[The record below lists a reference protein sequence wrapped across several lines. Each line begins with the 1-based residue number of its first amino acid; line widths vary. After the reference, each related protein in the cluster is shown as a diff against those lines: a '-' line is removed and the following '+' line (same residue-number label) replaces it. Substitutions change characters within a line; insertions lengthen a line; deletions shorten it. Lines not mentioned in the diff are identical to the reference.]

1 MHYRAWRVSFFSP
14 RSRFESARRVIT
26 EYPRP
31 MSYSITIPDR
41 DYFDR
46 NIPCQT
52 ACPIH
57 TECGRYVQAIGI
69 SRDEEAYLLARA
81 PNPFAYVLGRI
92 CAHPCEDKCRRGKID
107 EPIAI
112 CALKRYATDR
122 HNLGM
127 GHDPA
132 RKALSTVPKRDKR
145 VAIVGAGVCGLTCA
159 HDLAL
164 LGYTVEVFESA
175 PVPGGMLY
183 LGIPQFRLPR
193 EIIKMEVD
201 NILAMGVTLHTRVT
215 IGRDISF
222 EFLRK
227 KFHALMLATGL
238 NKGRELNI
246 PGAHL
251 AGVYN
256 GIDFLINV
264 NLGFEIRLGKRVV
277 VVGGGNVAIDVARA
291 AVRLVHEAADFGL
304 SSDTEEEKSLQ
315 PALDAAR
322 LAMRSGAEKVNM
334 VSLEARAQMP
344 AWKGEVEEAEHEGIE
359 VDNGWGPK
367 EIVGEN
373 GVVTGLKVRRCI
385 SVFDENGRFNPAF
398 SDEEKIIPCDS
409 VILAIGQQA
418 DLSFLNN
425 NDGVQVTP
433 RGILKIDD
441 NLMTTAS
448 GIFAGGDVAFGPRI
462 LVEAV
467 ANGHKSARSI
477 HLYLSGKTEKSVR
490 RRFRILPNWKM
501 PARYLSIPR
510 QKMPVLAANRR
521 IGIAEVELGFDEEQ
535 GRAEGTRCLQCQV
548 NTIFDGSK
556 CILCAGCVDV
566 CPESCLRLIDLTQV
580 NGDERYDSLIRGRYG
595 VGASELK
602 VGQAGAIIKNEEKC
616 IRCGLCADRCPTG
629 AITMEALEQQEREV
643 FD

>member
-1 MHYRAWRVSFFSP
+1 
-14 RSRFESARRVIT
+14 
-26 EYPRP
+26 
-31 MSYSITIPDR
+31 MSYSVTVPDQE
-41 DYFDR
+41 YFDR
-46 NIPCQT
+46 NIPCRT

-69 SRDEEAYLLARA
+69 SKDEEAYLLARA

-92 CAHPCEDKCRRGKID
+92 CAHPCEDNCRRGKID

-122 HNLGM
+122 HNLGA

-132 RKALSTVPKRDKR
+132 RKKLPPATKRGKKI
-145 VAIVGAGVCGLTCA
+145 AIVGAGVCGLTCA

-164 LGYTVEVFESA
+164 LGYTVDVYESA

-215 IGRDISF
+215 LGRDISF
-222 EFLRK
+222 ADLRSK
-227 KFHALMLATGL
+227 SDAVLLATGL
-238 NKGRELNI
+238 NKGRELSI

-264 NLGFEIRLGKRVV
+264 NLGFEIELGKRVV

-291 AVRLVHEAADFGL
+291 AVRLVHEMGE
-304 SSDTEEEKSLQ
+304 SSPPGDDSKSLQ

-322 LAMRSGAEKVNM
+322 LAMRSGAEHVDM
-334 VSLEARAQMP
+334 VSLESRAQMP
-344 AWKGEVEEAEHEGIE
+344 AWKGEVDEAEQEGIT

-373 GVVTGLKVRRCI
+373 GVVTGLKVRRCLT
-385 SVFDENGRFNPAF
+385 VFDENGRFNPAF

-418 DLSFLNN
+418 DLSFLSGEE
-425 NDGVQVTP
+425 GVQVTP
-433 RGILKIDD
+433 RGILKIDE
-441 NLMTTAS
+441 NLMTTAP
-448 GIFAGGDVAFGPRI
+448 GVFAGGDVAFGPRV

-467 ANGHKSARSI
+467 ANGHRAARSI
-477 HLYLSGKTEKSVR
+477 HVYLSGKTAKTVFS
-490 RRFRILPNWKM
+490 RFRIMPDWKM
-501 PARYLSIPR
+501 PRGFLTTPR

-521 IGIAEVELGFDEEQ
+521 IGIAEVELGFGEEQ
-535 GRAEGTRCLQCQV
+535 GRAEGLRCLKCQV

-556 CILCAGCVDV
+556 CILCAGCTDV
-566 CPESCLRLIDLTQV
+566 CPENCLRLVDLIQV
-580 NGDERYDSLIRGRYG
+580 SGDERYEALIQNRYG
-595 VGASELK
+595 VPAAELK
-602 VGQAGAIIKNEEKC
+602 AGQAGAIIKNEEKC

-629 AITMEALEQQEREV
+629 AISMEALEQQEREV
-643 FD
+643 FE

>member
-1 MHYRAWRVSFFSP
+1 M
-14 RSRFESARRVIT
+14 T
-26 EYPRP
+26 
-31 MSYSITIPDR
+31 YSIKIPDR
-41 DYFDR
+41 EYFDR

-57 TECGRYVQAIGI
+57 TECGRYVQAIGF
-69 SRDEEAYLLARA
+69 SKDEEAYMLARA

-92 CAHPCEDKCRRGKID
+92 CAHPCEDNCRRGKID

-132 RKALSTVPKRDKR
+132 RKALPPVPKRNKR
-145 VAIVGAGVCGLTCA
+145 VAVVGAGVCGLTCA

-201 NILAMGVTLHTRVT
+201 NILGLGVKLHTRVS

-222 EFLRK
+222 AELRA
-227 KFHALMLATGL
+227 KFDAVLLATGL

-246 PGAHL
+246 PGAHF

-264 NLGFEIRLGKRVV
+264 NLGFEIELGKRVV

-291 AVRLVHEAADFGL
+291 AVRLVQEAVDFAVPPE
-304 SSDTEEEKSLQ
+304 DEKSLQ

-322 LAMRSGAEKVNM
+322 LAMRSGAEEVDL
-334 VSLEARAQMP
+334 VSLESRAQMP
-344 AWKGEVEEAEHEGIE
+344 AWKGEVDEAEHEGIL

-367 EIVGEN
+367 EIVGAN
-373 GVVTGLKVRRCI
+373 GMVTGLKVRRCV

-418 DLSFLNN
+418 DLSYIGAD
-425 NDGVQVTP
+425 DGVQVTP
-433 RGILKIDD
+433 RGILKINED
-441 NLMTTAS
+441 LSTTAP
-448 GIFAGGDVAFGPRI
+448 GVFAGGDVAFGPRI

-467 ANGHKSARSI
+467 ANGHRSARSI
-477 HLYLSGKTEKSVR
+477 HLYLSGKTEKTVHS
-490 RRFRILPNWKM
+490 RFRILPAWKM
-501 PARYLSIPR
+501 PRGFLSTPR

-535 GRAEGTRCLQCQV
+535 GRAEGLRCLNCQV

-566 CPESCLRLIDLTQV
+566 CPENCLRLVDLVQLS
-580 NGDERYDSLIRGRYG
+580 GDNHYDALIVQRYG
-595 VGASELK
+595 VHAAEMRA
-602 VGQAGAIIKNEEKC
+602 GQAGAIIKNEEKC

-629 AITMEALEQQEREV
+629 AITMETLERQEREV
-643 FD
+643 FE

>member
-1 MHYRAWRVSFFSP
+1 
-14 RSRFESARRVIT
+14 
-26 EYPRP
+26 

-41 DYFDR
+41 EYFDK
-46 NIPCQT
+46 NIPCQA

-69 SRDEEAYLLARA
+69 SKDEEAYLLARA

-122 HNLGM
+122 HNLGT

-132 RKALSTVPKRDKR
+132 RKALPPAPKRNKR
-145 VAIVGAGVCGLTCA
+145 VAVVGAGVCGLTCA

-201 NILAMGVTLHTRVT
+201 NILSMGVTLHTRVT

-222 EFLRK
+222 DSLRK
-227 KFHALMLATGL
+227 KFDAVLLATGL

-304 SSDTEEEKSLQ
+304 SSDMEEEKNMQ
-315 PALDAAR
+315 PAIDAAR
-322 LAMRSGAEKVNM
+322 LAMRSGAETVNM
-334 VSLEARAQMP
+334 VSLESRAQMP

-373 GVVTGLKVRRCI
+373 GVVTGLKVRRCVT
-385 SVFDENGRFNPAF
+385 VFDENGRFNPAF

-418 DLSFLNN
+418 DLSFIDTG
-425 NDGVQVTP
+425 DGVQVTP

-441 NLMTTAS
+441 NLMTTAP
-448 GIFAGGDVAFGPRI
+448 GVFAGGDVAFGPRI

-477 HLYLSGKTEKSVR
+477 HLYLNGKTKQTVR
-490 RRFRILPNWKM
+490 SRFRILPDWKM
-501 PARYLSIPR
+501 PARYLSIAR

-521 IGIAEVELGFDEEQ
+521 IGIAEVELGLDEEQ

-566 CPESCLRLIDLTQV
+566 CPENCLRLVDLTQV
-580 NGDERYDSLIRGRYG
+580 SGDERYDALIRSRYG
-595 VGASELK
+595 VGAGELK
-602 VGQAGAIIKNEEKC
+602 LGQAGAIIKNEEKC

-629 AITMEALEQQEREV
+629 AITMEALERQEREV
-643 FD
+643 FE

>member
-1 MHYRAWRVSFFSP
+1 
-14 RSRFESARRVIT
+14 
-26 EYPRP
+26 
-31 MSYSITIPDR
+31 MSYSVTIPDR
-41 DYFDR
+41 DYFDK

-69 SRDEEAYLLARA
+69 SKDEEAYLLARA

-92 CAHPCEDKCRRGKID
+92 CAHPCEDNCRRGKID

-112 CALKRYATDR
+112 CALKRYATER

-127 GHDPA
+127 GHDPV
-132 RKALSTVPKRDKR
+132 RKALPPAPSRNKR
-145 VAIVGAGVCGLTCA
+145 VAVIGAGVCGLTCA

-164 LGYTVEVFESA
+164 LGYSVEVFESA

-201 NILAMGVTLHTRVT
+201 NILAMGVKLHTRVT
-215 IGRDISF
+215 VGRDISF
-222 EFLRK
+222 AQLRE
-227 KFHALMLATGL
+227 KFDSVLLSTGL

-264 NLGFEIRLGKRVV
+264 NLGFEINLGKRVV

-291 AVRLVHEAADFGL
+291 AVRLVHEGADFG
-304 SSDTEEEKSLQ
+304 SAEEDKSMQ
-315 PALDAAR
+315 PAFDAAR
-322 LAMRSGAEKVNM
+322 MAMRSGAEEVYM
-334 VSLEARAQMP
+334 VSLESRSQMP
-344 AWKGEVEEAEHEGIE
+344 AWKGEVEEAEHEGIF
-359 VDNGWGPK
+359 VDNGWGPM
-367 EIVGEN
+367 EVVGQD
-373 GVVTGLKVRRCI
+373 GITSGLKVRRCL

-418 DLSFLNN
+418 DLSYLDQK
-425 NDGVQVTP
+425 DGVQVTP
-433 RGILKIDD
+433 RGILKINED
-441 NLMTTAS
+441 LSTTAP
-448 GIFAGGDVAFGPRI
+448 GVFAGGDVAFGPRI

-467 ANGHKSARSI
+467 ANGHRAARSI
-477 HLYLSGKTEKSVR
+477 HTYLSGKTVKTVKS
-490 RRFRILPNWKM
+490 RFRIMPDWKM
-501 PARYLSIPR
+501 PRGFLSTPR
-510 QKMPVLAANRR
+510 QTMPVLAANRR
-521 IGIAEVELGFDEEQ
+521 VGIAEVELGFDEEQ
-535 GRAEGTRCLQCQV
+535 GRAEGNRCLKCQV

-556 CILCAGCVDV
+556 CILCAGCVDI
-566 CPESCLRLIDLTQV
+566 CPENCLRLVDLVQV
-580 NGDERYDSLIRGRYG
+580 SGNERYESLIQNRYG
-595 VGASELK
+595 VPASQLK
-602 VGQAGAIIKNEEKC
+602 SGQAGAIIKNEEKC

-629 AITMEALEQQEREV
+629 AITMESLERQVREV
-643 FD
+643 FE

>member
-1 MHYRAWRVSFFSP
+1 
-14 RSRFESARRVIT
+14 
-26 EYPRP
+26 

-41 DYFDR
+41 EYFDR

-69 SRDEEAYLLARA
+69 SKDEEAYLLARA

-122 HNLGM
+122 HNLGI

-132 RKALSTVPKRDKR
+132 RKAQPPAPKRNKR
-145 VAIVGAGVCGLTCA
+145 VAVVGAGVCGLTCA

-201 NILAMGVTLHTRVT
+201 NILGMGVTLHTRVT

-222 EFLRK
+222 DSLRK
-227 KFHALMLATGL
+227 KFDAVLLATGL

-334 VSLEARAQMP
+334 VSLESRAQMP

-373 GVVTGLKVRRCI
+373 GVVTGLKVRRCVT
-385 SVFDENGRFNPAF
+385 VFDEKGRFNPAF

-418 DLSFLNN
+418 DLSFIDSG
-425 NDGVQVTP
+425 DGVQVTP
-433 RGILKIDD
+433 RGILKIDE
-441 NLMTTAS
+441 NLMTTAP
-448 GIFAGGDVAFGPRI
+448 GVFAGGDVAFGPRI

-490 RRFRILPNWKM
+490 SRFRILPNWKM
-501 PARYLSIPR
+501 PARYLTIAR
-510 QKMPVLAANRR
+510 QNMPMLAANRR

-566 CPESCLRLIDLTQV
+566 CPENCLRLVDLTQV
-580 NGDERYDSLIRGRYG
+580 SGDDRYDALIRNRYG
-595 VGASELK
+595 VGAAELK
-602 VGQAGAIIKNEEKC
+602 LGQAGAIIKNEEKC

-629 AITMEALEQQEREV
+629 SITMEALEQQEREV
-643 FD
+643 FE

>member
-1 MHYRAWRVSFFSP
+1 MQYRVT
-14 RSRFESARRVIT
+14 V
-26 EYPRP
+26 
-31 MSYSITIPDR
+31 PDR

-46 NIPCQT
+46 NIPCRT

-92 CAHPCEDKCRRGKID
+92 CAHPCEDACRRGRID

-112 CALKRYATDR
+112 CALKRYATER

-132 RKALSTVPKRDKR
+132 RKSLPPAPKRGKR
-145 VAIVGAGVCGLTCA
+145 IAVVGAGVCGLTCA

-164 LGYTVEVFESA
+164 LGYSVEVFESA

-183 LGIPQFRLPR
+183 LGIPHFRLPR

-201 NILAMGVTLHTRVT
+201 NILALGVELHTRVT
-215 IGRDISF
+215 LGRDISLAD
-222 EFLRK
+222 LRS
-227 KFHALMLATGL
+227 KFDSVLLATGL
-238 NKGRELNI
+238 NKGRELSI
-246 PGAHL
+246 PGVHL
-251 AGVYN
+251 AGVCN

-264 NLGFEIRLGKRVV
+264 NLGYEIELGRRVA

-291 AVRLVHEAADFGL
+291 AVRLVQETSGAAE
-304 SSDTEEEKSLQ
+304 SSAESLQ

-322 LAMRSGAEKVNM
+322 LALRSGAEQVAM
-334 VSLEARAQMP
+334 VSLESRAQMP
-344 AWKGEVEEAEHEGIE
+344 AWKSEVDEAEHEGIV

-373 GVVTGLKVRRCI
+373 GAVTGLKLRRCI
-385 SVFDENGRFNPAF
+385 AVFDENGRFNPAF
-398 SDEEKIIPCDS
+398 SDEEKVIPCDS
-409 VILAIGQQA
+409 VVLAIGQQA
-418 DLSFLNN
+418 DLSFLGR
-425 NDGVQVTP
+425 DEGIQVTP
-433 RGILKIDD
+433 RGVLKIDED
-441 NLMTTAS
+441 LMTTAP
-448 GIFAGGDVAFGPRI
+448 GVFAGGDVAFGPRV

-467 ANGHKSARSI
+467 ANGHRAARSI
-477 HLYLSGKTEKSVR
+477 HVYLSGKAR
-490 RRFRILPNWKM
+490 RTVLSRFRIFQNWEM
-501 PARYLSIPR
+501 PRGFLSIPR
-510 QKMPVLAANRR
+510 QHMPVLPPNRR
-521 IGIAEVELGFDEEQ
+521 IGIAEVELGFDEAQ
-535 GRAEGTRCLQCQV
+535 GRAEGLRCLKCQV

-566 CPESCLRLIDLTQV
+566 CPENCLRLVDLVQV
-580 NGDERYDSLIRGRYG
+580 RGDDLYDQLILKRYG
-595 VGASELK
+595 VSAAALPS
-602 VGQAGAIIKNEEKC
+602 GQAGAIIKNEEKC
-616 IRCGLCADRCPTG
+616 IRCGLCAQRCPTQ

-643 FD
+643 FE